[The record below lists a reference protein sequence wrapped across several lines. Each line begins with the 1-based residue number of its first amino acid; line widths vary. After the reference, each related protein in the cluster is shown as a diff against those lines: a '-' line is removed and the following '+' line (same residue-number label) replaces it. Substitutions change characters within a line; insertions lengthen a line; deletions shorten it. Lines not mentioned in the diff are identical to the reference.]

1 MATVKVLLK
10 QNKSKKNGD
19 MPIYLRIIK
28 DRKAKFISTGI
39 YINPRQWNE
48 DTSRVRKSHRNS
60 ARLNTFIA
68 NKIAEAEGVALELET
83 KSKSVSPS
91 RLKRKIMGIAPVN
104 FFEFADDYLDKVR
117 QRCAVGTWVGMKA
130 AIQKLKEY
138 KKGKALYI
146 DELTVSF
153 LSDYQNYLISELS
166 NGKNTIFHNF
176 KKIRQIIHEIIRQ
189 DKMAIEDN
197 PFLKFKFTQ
206 APTHRGYLTED
217 ELRAIEELKLKPD
230 TRIFHHGNMYV
241 FAAYAGGLRISDILK
256 LKWYNFDNE
265 RINIKVQK
273 TGNTLSVMLPNKAL
287 EIMRYYIRYKTKVS
301 DFIFPILKN
310 DADYSDPV
318 VLHRAISSATALC
331 NEDLKEIAFQAKI
344 KKPLSFHTSRHTFAT
359 RALRKGM
366 RIEYVSKIMGHTDIT
381 ETQIYT
387 KIINSELEKAM
398 DVFND

>member
-68 NKIAEAEGVALELET
+68 NKVAEAEGVALELET
-83 KSKSVSPS
+83 KSKSVSSS

-104 FFEFADDYLDKVR
+104 FFEFADDYLEKVR

-130 AIQKLKEY
+130 AIQKLNEY
-138 KKGKALYI
+138 KKGKPLYI

-153 LSDYQNYLISELS
+153 LSDYQNYLISELG

-176 KKIRQIIHEIIRQ
+176 KKIRQIVHEIIRQ

-217 ELRAIEELKLKPD
+217 ELRAIEELKLKPG

-287 EIMRYYIRYKTKVS
+287 EIMHYYIRYKTKVS

-344 KKPLSFHTSRHTFAT
+344 KKTLSFHTSRHTFAT

-387 KIINSELEKAM
+387 KIINAELEKAM